1 MGNPEEKPDPIISD
15 NEEDEEEEDDEED
28 LEEEEEEDDDLEDD
42 SDDGVPP
49 KVRGSRDNEVRASKA
64 KVENLFRR
72 MRTVSVPL
80 RVHDVIVKG
89 NTKTKEHLIEAQLEA
104 IRNAS
109 SMQEIIQAATVAN
122 YRLRELECFDSVNI
136 TLDAGPPELP
146 GTTNVIVEVVEIT
159 SPLTGQIGTYTKGEF
174 GSGFWDLLDT
184 RRTNWCLCFVA
195 EKLGGNEEENCAI
208 RYEADNVLEKSGG
221 NVAKSSTVEG
231 SLKYKNFFGYGD
243 IWDGS
248 LAYGFDRS
256 AEVSAGV
263 YLPRFKGLVTP
274 VTARVSLLFQDLL
287 KFSSYKEQSL
297 GFSLGLFS
305 TKHHDLAYNLAWRTL
320 TDPSQ
325 MSSMSVRRQLGHN
338 LLSSLKYT
346 LKFDK
351 RNSTVRPTQGYA
363 FVSTTQV
370 SGLAPDSRS
379 LRFLRQE
386 FDLRFAVPFAFDHA
400 ALNLG
405 VSSGVLVP
413 LGRGFLSMS
422 SYLPERFFLGGNL
435 SPVCT
440 LGGPLALWGFKTRGL
455 GPTESRRQMRGNSND
470 ENADPTGVDF
480 LGGDLAVSAFADLS
494 FDFPLRWFREK
505 RIHGHLFA
513 CAGNI
518 AKLTENEYRNL
529 SLPKFLES
537 FRSSVGA
544 GIVFPTNLFRLEVN
558 YCYVLKKFDHDHGK
572 SGIQI
577 SISAP
582 S

>member
-159 SPLTGQIGTYTKGEF
+159 SPLTGQIGTYTKGE
-174 GSGFWDLLDT
+174 
-184 RRTNWCLCFVA
+184 
-195 EKLGGNEEENCAI
+195 
-208 RYEADNVLEKSGG
+208 
-221 NVAKSSTVEG
+221 AKSSTVEG

-274 VTARVSLLFQDLL
+274 VTARVSLLSQDLL